1 MNTQNLHMND
11 SFINSLARSL
21 VNGKALDNVPALV
34 TAVIKNE
41 AWRERFVSQT
51 KRVASFQSF
60 REFVEAYPPEG
71 LHTTLDNLMR
81 VCWFH
86 GDTEAIALLVSE
98 GADLSVLRT
107 EQRRLAGLIEQLEQ
121 GKVTA

>member
-1 MNTQNLHMND
+1 MSALSVKPSGLHHSN
-11 SFINSLARSL
+11 
-21 VNGKALDNVPALV
+21 
-34 TAVIKNE
+34 
-41 AWRERFVSQT
+41 RFVSLS
-51 KRVASFQSF
+51 KRILLKDYI
-60 REFVEAYPPEG
+60 R
-71 LHTTLDNLMR
+71 H